1 MKINLLLISATALI
15 SWSLQLQITIT
26 YGLQVVNE
34 HDPHHHQC
42 HRFDQ
47 FELSCLAQDPD
58 LCHQITWRSNLLDQL
73 PITIYKLQMMNYRKL
88 QIQTKNITVNCKHES
103 PNPQNPFTIPSGHY
117 KLHLNGIGANTSG

>member
-1 MKINLLLISATALI
+1 MKINLLLISAIALI

-47 FELSCLAQDPD
+47 FEFT
-58 LCHQITWRSNLLDQL
+58 INNYNIQL
-73 PITIYKLQMMNYRKL
+73 FMAYKL
-88 QIQTKNITVNCKHES
+88 
-103 PNPQNPFTIPSGHY
+103 
-117 KLHLNGIGANTSG
+117 

>member
-15 SWSLQLQITIT
+15 SWSLQLQITII

-34 HDPHHHQC
+34 HDPPHHQC

-58 LCHQITWRSNLLDQL
+58 LCHQIT
-73 PITIYKLQMMNYRKL
+73 
-88 QIQTKNITVNCKHES
+88 
-103 PNPQNPFTIPSGHY
+103 
-117 KLHLNGIGANTSG
+117 

>member
-34 HDPHHHQC
+34 NDPH

-58 LCHQITWRSNLLDQL
+58 LCHQIT
-73 PITIYKLQMMNYRKL
+73 
-88 QIQTKNITVNCKHES
+88 
-103 PNPQNPFTIPSGHY
+103 
-117 KLHLNGIGANTSG
+117 